1 MRRTAVL
8 WLALAA
14 CGSSSSGEPERDGK
28 KGSDAPRKLAGVYP
42 ENFRCDSV
50 ATTDALAEALAGPVR
65 ALDSPSSIP
74 RGVPHPCAYEVERQ
88 PQPEYWTFD
97 FDCRDGY
104 KQRADALFEQY
115 TRTSAEL
122 VEAYNGASDAAP
134 DPTAAPPKKHDKKD
148 YDAGIDAPQRAPE
161 EAAVVQVGAK
171 GLDHHGQGLLFIDDD
186 APCYV
191 RVVGPDKEHR
201 LALALLIAKNLTFAN
216 APMTPRP
223 FK

>member
-8 WLALAA
+8 LLALSA
-14 CGSSSSGEPERDGK
+14 CSTSGSGETDKADK
-28 KGSDAPRKLAGVYP
+28 KGSAERKLAGIYP
-42 ENFRCDSV
+42 ENFRCDSI
-50 ATTDALAEALAGPVR
+50 ANEQALGAVLAGQVR
-65 ALDSPSSIP
+65 TLDSPSSIP
-74 RGVPHPCAYEVERQ
+74 RGVPHPCTYEVQRQ

-115 TRTSAEL
+115 TRTSSEL
-122 VEAYNGASDAAP
+122 VEQYNIASDAAP
-134 DPTAAPPKKHDKKD
+134 VPDPEPKKKEPKKD
-148 YDAGIDAPQRAPE
+148 MDAGIDAPQRAPE
-161 EAAVVQVGAK
+161 EASVVQVGAK
-171 GLDHHGQGLLFIDDD
+171 GLDHHGQGLIFIDDD

-191 RVVGPDKEHR
+191 RVVGPDKDRR
-201 LALALLIAKNLTFAN
+201 LALAQLIATNLTFAN

>member
-1 MRRTAVL
+1 MRCSAVIL
-8 WLALAA
+8 LGLVA
-14 CGSSSSGEPERDGK
+14 CNNSSSGNSAA
-28 KGSDAPRKLAGVYP
+28 KGSDAPKKLAGVYP
-42 ENFRCDSV
+42 ENFRCDSI
-50 ATTDALAEALAGPVR
+50 ATEEALGSVLAGPVR
-65 ALDSPSSIP
+65 TLDSPSSIP
-74 RGVPHPCAYEVERQ
+74 RGVPHPCTYEVQRQ

-122 VEAYNGASDAAP
+122 VEAYNAASDAAP
-134 DPTAAPPKKHDKKD
+134 VPDPSPKKKEKKD
-148 YDAGIDAPQRAPE
+148 YDASIDAPQRAPE
-161 EAAVVQVGAK
+161 ESAVVQVGAK

-191 RVVGPDKEHR
+191 RIVGPDKDRR
-201 LALALLIAKNLTFAN
+201 LALAQLVAKNLTFAN

>member
-1 MRRTAVL
+1 MRCTAVIL
-8 WLALAA
+8 WTLAA
-14 CGSSSSGEPERDGK
+14 CGTSSSGEPQS
-28 KGSDAPRKLAGVYP
+28 KGSGEPKKLAGIYP
-42 ENFRCDSV
+42 ENFRCDSI
-50 ATTDALAEALAGPVR
+50 ANEEALTAVLAGPVR
-65 ALDSPSSIP
+65 TLDSPSSIP
-74 RGVPHPCAYEVERQ
+74 RGVPHPCTYEVQRQ
-88 PQPEYWTFD
+88 PYPEYWTFD

-134 DPTAAPPKKHDKKD
+134 IPDPEPKKKEPKKD
-148 YDAGIDAPQRAPE
+148 MDAGIDAPQRAPE
-161 EAAVVQVGAK
+161 QASPVTVGAK

-191 RVVGPDKEHR
+191 RVVGPDKDR
-201 LALALLIAKNLTFAN
+201 RFALAQLVATKLTFAN